1 MDLPD
6 SLPGCMGRM
15 IGLFDLSAGMTKTK
29 LLTEKPHMDA
39 ALGSAGGRNC
49 SDAVKKPIYPAVAET
64 QDKQIVNELRSGS
77 SNKNSGRTPIKML
90 LSQEMQ
96 GDAEPRQKPP
106 SVVARLMGLE
116 SFPVQRSVATSR
128 KIRSKGGL
136 RDSSTGELRHLKDDF
151 VDHSMAYES
160 RSFAHEKKDYRDV
173 YEIQQQPSKNVW
185 VKDQSPVKARHD
197 ENSYQKRMDL
207 VRQKFTEAKRLATDE
222 KLLDSKEFQ
231 DAVEVLNSNR
241 DLFLQFLDE
250 PNSLFTKQCLFDLQ
264 SISLPSPQRTR
275 ITVLKPSTAMEERSD
290 RSMGRELLADS
301 GESVGRAN
309 KHHWSSGFSEPNVH
323 KSQPTRIVVLKPS
336 PGKFED
342 TNTRF
347 TDNLPTLL
355 DGGVSSGALVTDELV
370 GSREVAKEITRQ
382 MRESLSSNRDEALL
396 SSVLSNGYIGDE
408 SSSHRSA
415 SEFMEDEVGCLS
427 GSEIATPATDY
438 SWDCTNK
445 IGSPFS
451 ASSLTR
457 ASHSPESSVITE
469 AKKRMSE
476 RWASVAS
483 NENSQDRFQLQRT
496 LSTLGEML
504 SIPELKKEG
513 SKEEISL
520 LDSKLFTGEDDPKV
534 AAAFECTSGTTKD
547 EHPVE
552 SSCRNLSRS
561 KSAPNSSSACEFDE
575 SNTEISSSS
584 FGKPIDQT
592 EVPKSRGRSS
602 FRDKVSGFFFS
613 RSKKPCGE
621 KPARSPPV
629 SDDRLRS
636 ISSDL
641 GGKTNDDLSRS
652 VDDDLSQPNLGSPD
666 KMPQGSTKV
675 TPFLEAA
682 RSLQK
687 PAIHG
692 TLTQNQ
698 DRCSQIPVFEA
709 PLADGLSQSPG
720 NNMAERPQALSRSPP
735 IESVVRSLSRS
746 TSCSDA
752 ASAKPFNSCMMF
764 SEAEREHEQLV
775 FVHELMAS
783 AGMDTRE
790 SVMFGGWHSIDSPL
804 NPLLLYEYLHVD
816 EEEGKCRER
825 RSGRRLL
832 FDAVNAALLDLNQA
846 ALRAAY
852 PWNGP
857 RHDARK
863 NDKVGGSAADQVW
876 ALVRNALSSEK
887 RVPTESASAAVERL
901 VRKEVAGRQWAESS
915 WLEVCEFSK
924 EIGGKLLEELVEE
937 TLSELSR
944 H

>member
-15 IGLFDLSAGMTKTK
+15 IGLFDLTAGMTKTK

-64 QDKQIVNELRSGS
+64 QDKQQIVNELRSGS

-250 PNSLFTKQCLFDLQ
+250 PNSLFTKQRLFDLQ

-309 KHHWSSGFSEPNVH
+309 KHHWSSGFSEPNLH

-336 PGKFED
+336 PGKFDD

-347 TDNLPTLL
+347 T

-534 AAAFECTSGTTKD
+534 PAAFECTSGTTKD
-547 EHPVE
+547 EHPVD

-575 SNTEISSSS
+575 SNTDITSSS

-613 RSKKPCGE
+613 RSKKPFGE

-652 VDDDLSQPNLGSPD
+652 VDDDLSQPKLGSPD

-675 TPFLEAA
+675 TPSLE
-682 RSLQK
+682 K

-698 DRCSQIPVFEA
+698 DRYSQIPVFEA

-752 ASAKPFNSCMMF
+752 ASAKHFNSRMMF

-783 AGMDTRE
+783 AGMDSRE

-832 FDAVNAALLDLNQA
+832 FDAVNAALLDLSQA

-937 TLSELSR
+937 TLSELS
-944 H
+944 HH

>member
-29 LLTEKPHMDA
+29 LLTEKPHMDV
-39 ALGSAGGRNC
+39 GRNC
-49 SDAVKKPIYPAVAET
+49 SDAVKKPIYPVVAET
-64 QDKQIVNELRSGS
+64 QDKQLIVNEQRSGS

-151 VDHSMAYES
+151 VDHPMAYES

-250 PNSLFTKQCLFDLQ
+250 PNSLFTKQRLFDLQ

-336 PGKFED
+336 PGKFDD

-534 AAAFECTSGTTKD
+534 PSAFECTSVTTKD

-652 VDDDLSQPNLGSPD
+652 VDDDLSQPKLGSPD

-675 TPFLEAA
+675 TPSLEAA
-682 RSLQK
+682 HSLQK
-687 PAIHG
+687 PAILG

-764 SEAEREHEQLV
+764 SETEREHEQLV

-783 AGMDTRE
+783 AGMDSRE

-832 FDAVNAALLDLNQA
+832 FDAVNAALLDLSQA

-876 ALVRNALSSEK
+876 ALVRNGLSSEK

-937 TLSELSR
+937 TLSELS
-944 H
+944 HH

>member
-15 IGLFDLSAGMTKTK
+15 ISLFDLSAGMTKTK

-39 ALGSAGGRNC
+39 AIGSAVGRNC
-49 SDAVKKPIYPAVAET
+49 SDAVEKPIYPAVAET
-64 QDKQIVNELRSGS
+64 QSKQIVNEQRCGS
-77 SNKNSGRTPIKML
+77 WNKNSGRTPIKML

-96 GDAEPRQKPP
+96 GDAEPRQKPA

-116 SFPVQRSVATSR
+116 SFPVQRSVTASR
-128 KIRSKGGL
+128 QIRSKGGL
-136 RDSSTGELRHLKDDF
+136 RDNLTGELRHPKDDF
-151 VDHSMAYES
+151 VDRSMAYES
-160 RSFAHEKKDYRDV
+160 RSCAHEKKDYRDV
-173 YEIQQQPSKNVW
+173 YEIQRQPSKNVW
-185 VKDQSPVKARHD
+185 VKDQSPLKARHD

-241 DLFLQFLDE
+241 DLFLKFLDE
-250 PNSLFTKQCLFDLQ
+250 PNSLFTKQRLFELQ
-264 SISLPSPQRTR
+264 SVSLPSPQRTR
-275 ITVLKPSTAMEERSD
+275 ITVLKPSIVMEEKSD

-309 KHHWSSGFSEPNVH
+309 KHRWSSAFSEPNVH

-336 PGKFED
+336 PGKFDD
-342 TNTRF
+342 TKTRF

-355 DGGVSSGALVTDELV
+355 DGGVSSGAPVTDESV

-408 SSSHRSA
+408 SSFHRSE
-415 SEFMEDEVGCLS
+415 SEFMEDEAGCLS

-469 AKKRMSE
+469 AKKRLSE

-504 SIPELKKEG
+504 SIPELKEG
-513 SKEEISL
+513 SKEEVSPFS
-520 LDSKLFTGEDDPKV
+520 SKLCTGEDDPKV
-534 AAAFECTSGTTKD
+534 PSAFESTSGTKD

-575 SNTEISSSS
+575 LNTEISSSS

-592 EVPKSRGRSS
+592 QVPKSSGRSS
-602 FRDKVSGFFFS
+602 FKDKVSGFFFS

-621 KPARSPPV
+621 KPARSLPV
-629 SDDRLRS
+629 FDDRLQS

-641 GGKTNDDLSRS
+641 SGKTNDESSRS
-652 VDDDLSQPNLGSPD
+652 VDDDLSQSKIVSPD
-666 KMPQGSTKV
+666 KMPEGSTKV
-675 TPFLEAA
+675 TPSLEDAHA
-682 RSLQK
+682 LRK
-687 PAIHG
+687 PAMYG
-692 TLTQNQ
+692 NLTQNQ
-698 DRCSQIPVFEA
+698 DRYSQIPVLEA
-709 PLADGLSQSPG
+709 PLADGLSQSSG
-720 NNMAERPQALSRSPP
+720 NSMAERPQALARSPP

-746 TSCSDA
+746 TSYSDA
-752 ASAKPFNSCMMF
+752 ASAKTFNSCMMF

-775 FVHELMAS
+775 FVHELIAS
-783 AGMDTRE
+783 AGMDNRE
-790 SVMFGGWHSIDSPL
+790 SVMSGGWHSIDSPL
-804 NPLLLYEYLHVD
+804 NPLLLYESLHMD

-832 FDAVNAALLDLNQA
+832 FDAVNAALLDLSQA

-857 RHDARK
+857 LHEARK

-876 ALVRNALSSEK
+876 ALVRNGLSSEK

-901 VRKEVAGRQWAESS
+901 VRKEVAGRQWPESS

-924 EIGGKLLEELVEE
+924 EIGRKLLEELVEE

>member
-39 ALGSAGGRNC
+39 ALGSAVGRNC

-64 QDKQIVNELRSGS
+64 QDKQLIVNEQRSGS

-173 YEIQQQPSKNVW
+173 YEIKQQPSKNVW

-250 PNSLFTKQCLFDLQ
+250 PNSLFTKQRLFDLQ

-309 KHHWSSGFSEPNVH
+309 KHHWSPGFSEPNVH
-323 KSQPTRIVVLKPS
+323 KPQPTRIVVLKPS
-336 PGKFED
+336 PGKFDD

-347 TDNLPTLL
+347 T

-534 AAAFECTSGTTKD
+534 PSAFECTSGTTKD
-547 EHPVE
+547 EHPAE

-575 SNTEISSSS
+575 SNTEITSSS

-652 VDDDLSQPNLGSPD
+652 VDDDLSQPKLGSPD

-675 TPFLEAA
+675 TPSLE
-682 RSLQK
+682 K

-698 DRCSQIPVFEA
+698 DRCSQIPVLEA
-709 PLADGLSQSPG
+709 PVADGLSQSPG

-752 ASAKPFNSCMMF
+752 ASAKHFNSRMMF

-783 AGMDTRE
+783 AGMDSRE

-832 FDAVNAALLDLNQA
+832 FDAVNAALLDLSQA

-876 ALVRNALSSEK
+876 ALVRNGLSSEK

-915 WLEVCEFSK
+915 WLEVCEFSN

>member
-15 IGLFDLSAGMTKTK
+15 IGLFDLTAGMTKTK

-64 QDKQIVNELRSGS
+64 QDKQQIVNELRSGS

-250 PNSLFTKQCLFDLQ
+250 PNSLFTKQRLFDLQ

-309 KHHWSSGFSEPNVH
+309 KHHWSSGFSEPNLH

-336 PGKFED
+336 PGKFDD

-347 TDNLPTLL
+347 T

-534 AAAFECTSGTTKD
+534 PAAFECTSGTTKD
-547 EHPVE
+547 EHPVD

-575 SNTEISSSS
+575 SNTDITSSS

-613 RSKKPCGE
+613 RSKKPFGE

-652 VDDDLSQPNLGSPD
+652 VDDDLSQPKLGSPD

-675 TPFLEAA
+675 TPSLEAA
-682 RSLQK
+682 HSLQK

-698 DRCSQIPVFEA
+698 DRYSQIPVFEA

-752 ASAKPFNSCMMF
+752 ASAKHFNSRMMF

-783 AGMDTRE
+783 AGMDSRE

-832 FDAVNAALLDLNQA
+832 FDAVNAALLDLSQA

-937 TLSELSR
+937 TLSELS
-944 H
+944 HH